1 MVNFWF
7 FGGLSLTPFLS
18 LKNFPGNLMLLSEP
32 SIYRRV
38 CGDQPSCRFLFA

>member
-1 MVNFWF
+1 MVNFLF

-18 LKNFPGNLMLLSEP
+18 LKNFPGNLMLLFEP
-32 SIYRRV
+32 LIHRRV